1 MGDVLLS
8 CEHLTN
14 WFGKVCTA
22 LDLSLSFRAGEI
34 TSVIGPNGAGKSTL
48 INLLTGHLPVQTGRV
63 TFRGQDITNMPVHRR
78 VRTGIGRSFQIINIF
93 PELTALENVLLPALT
108 LAGRTRRL
116 LGSLDGEAAARREAE
131 VVLDRVGLG
140 DMRDRKASAL
150 SHGDKHLLEV
160 GVALASRPVLLFL
173 DEPTAGMNPVER
185 ARLLESLR
193 TLARSGETTI
203 VLVEHDM
210 DVVFSLSDRVIV
222 LHFGEV
228 LCDGPPDVVRTD
240 PKVKEVYLGEHVA
253 ELTPRAPPGG
263 RS

>member
-1 MGDVLLS
+1 MGDALLS

-34 TSVIGPNGAGKSTL
+34 TSIIGPNGAGKSTL
-48 INLLTGHLPVQTGRV
+48 INLLTGHLPVQSGRV
-63 TFRGQDITNMPVHRR
+63 TFRGQDVTHLPVHRR
-78 VRTGIGRSFQIINIF
+78 VRIGIGRSFQIINIF
-93 PELTALENVLLPALT
+93 PELTALENVLIPSLR
-108 LAGRTRRL
+108 LAGRSGRL
-116 LGSLDGEAAARREAE
+116 FGSLEREVEARRDAEA
-131 VVLDRVGLG
+131 VLERIGLSAQ
-140 DMRDRKASAL
+140 RDRKASAL

-193 TLARSGETTI
+193 TLAKSGETTI

-210 DVVFSLSDRVIV
+210 DVVFSLSDRVVV

-228 LCDGPPDVVRTD
+228 LCDGPPDVVRKD
-240 PKVKEVYLGEHVA
+240 ARVKEVYLGEHVT
-253 ELTPRAPPGG
+253 ELAPRSGDGG